1 MLNSIKKF
9 FFIIAVTVI
18 PMVFGS
24 FLFAGILESYKN
36 NESLNSAILE
46 SYRSIITTRAECH
59 KIHNDLYMA
68 YFSYAGSLKTIKI
81 ELERPIDNHGK
92 ELPKEYILF
101 MQSFIESNSTQIK
114 KVQKLIKQKEDCYST
129 LYINYEEAAIL
140 LNLLE
145 KYESIATVRATE
157 LNSLNLSEKDAV
169 NKLRSISVDDLLNIF
184 HTGIDSAMTSNR
196 DKWLSGIEELADI
209 QVEIAKIE
217 MQKFSIEAKTFSELR
232 RLYLE
237 AIKNRLNRGFV
248 DYLIQ

>member
-9 FFIIAVTVI
+9 FYIIAVTVI
-18 PMVFGS
+18 PMIFGS
-24 FLFAGILESYKN
+24 FLFAGIIESYKN
-36 NESLNSAILE
+36 NESLNSAILD
-46 SYRSIITTRAECH
+46 SYSSIRTKRAECH

-68 YFSYAGSLKTIKI
+68 YYSYADSLKTIKI

-92 ELPKEYILF
+92 ELPKEYIIF
-101 MQSFIESNSTQIK
+101 MQSLIESNSTQFQEI
-114 KVQKLIKQKEDCYST
+114 QKLIKQKEDCYST

-145 KYESIATVRATE
+145 QYESIAKVRATE
-157 LNSLNLSEKDAV
+157 LNSLYPSEKDAL
-169 NKLRSISVDDLLNIF
+169 NKLRSISIDDLLNIF
-184 HTGIDSAMTSNR
+184 HTGIDSALTSNR
-196 DKWLSGIEELADI
+196 EKWLSGIEELAEV
-209 QVEIAKIE
+209 QVELAKIE
-217 MQKFSIEAKTFSELR
+217 EQRSSIETKTFFELR